1 MPVNNAIADQA
12 EDMRQWR
19 HFLHSHPELAFQE
32 HKTADFI
39 AEKLESFG
47 VEVHRGLAGTGVVG
61 VIRGRGDSQRMI
73 GLRADIDALPIHE
86 ENACE
91 HKSQHSGVMHACGHD
106 GHTTMLLGAA
116 RHLAE
121 NRHFEGSVVV
131 IFQPAEEDGGGGKV
145 MLDDGLLSQFPV
157 ETIWGMHNWPG
168 LDVGQVMIHRGAS
181 MAAADSFDIKLTGR
195 GGHAA
200 MPHETADPIYAAAAL
215 IQALQSVVSRR
226 LNPFDAAVVSITQC
240 HSGFTH
246 NVIPDEAFIQGTARY
261 FNPDLGQKIRTD
273 MEQIINQVAS
283 AHGCSAQF
291 DWIDGY
297 PPTINDA
304 AAAERAALAAADVL
318 GSGSVVMDP
327 PPSMGAEDFS
337 YMLEARPGAYIWLGA
352 GHPGDGAMLHNA
364 RFDFNDELLP
374 LGASYWVSL
383 VEREL
388 GTGG

>member
-1 MPVNNAIADQA
+1 MPIINAIADQT

-19 HFLHSHPELAFQE
+19 HHLHRHPELAFKE

-47 VEVHRGLAGTGVVG
+47 IEVHRGLAGTGVVG
-61 VIRGRGDSQRMI
+61 VIRGRGDSKRMI

-86 ENACE
+86 ENACD

-121 NRHFEGSVVV
+121 NRHFDGSVVV

-145 MLDDGLLSQFPV
+145 MLDDGLLEKFPV

-168 LDVGQVMIHRGAS
+168 LDVGQVMIHHGAS
-181 MAAADSFDIKLTGR
+181 MAAADSFDITLTGR

-226 LNPFDAAVVSITQC
+226 LNPFDSAVVSITQC

-246 NVIPDEAFIQGTARY
+246 NVIPDKAFIQGTARY
-261 FNPDLGQKIRTD
+261 FDPELGKKIRAD

-291 DWIDGY
+291 DWMDGY

-337 YMLEARPGAYIWLGA
+337 YMLDARPGAYIWLGA